1 MMLMVRMT
9 IMMIIMMMTVMIM
22 MMMMIALRFVEQVEK
37 SLRATVA
44 IDI

>member
-1 MMLMVRMT
+1 MMA
-9 IMMIIMMMTVMIM
+9 MMMVM

-37 SLRATVA
+37 CLRATVA